1 MHVKKMSLL
10 NAGKQKRH
18 LDAAKEQVQ
27 VCFFFFKVKRLSQ
40 IWRAQLEGQSSGGF
54 REKGQLIFVLSPTLS
69 FRCHQ
74 SLMSR
79 NARNRLQVKRY
90 KLSR

>member
-27 VCFFFFKVKRLSQ
+27 VCFFFKVKRLSQ
-40 IWRAQLEGQSSGGF
+40 IWRAQFEGQSSGGF
-54 REKGQLIFVLSPTLS
+54 TEKGQLLFVLSPTLS